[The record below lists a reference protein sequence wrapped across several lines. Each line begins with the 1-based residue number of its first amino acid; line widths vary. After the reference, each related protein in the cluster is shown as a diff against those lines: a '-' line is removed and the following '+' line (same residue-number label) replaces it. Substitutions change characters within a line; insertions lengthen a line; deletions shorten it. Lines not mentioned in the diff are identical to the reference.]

1 MTDFRNISSQN
12 VISILETGTTQ
23 SSVSI
28 LEKGNTQYPEISSLV
43 AGDGITISKNS
54 NDSVIINSSN
64 STPDIR
70 MVDLTETGK
79 IEINDAEK
87 GLENSELTVGDQIFN
102 FCNILD
108 HNDYVE
114 LNGSVSLVK
123 ATSDLTGTLIQ
134 GKTSFVVTIKH
145 DFPEVTYEDQIYM
158 GGSVSHYTNI
168 NWITGAR
175 ILPPTNNNNKDLNGI
190 ELEIATTKTAGS
202 QLPDDIEELEI
213 RFSLMYKK

>member
-12 VISILETGTTQ
+12 VISVLETGTTQ
-23 SSVSI
+23 SSVSM

-54 NDSVIINSSN
+54 NNSVIINSSN
-64 STPDIR
+64 STPNITI
-70 MVDLTETGK
+70 VDLAEDGK
-79 IEINDAEK
+79 IKISDVDK
-87 GLENSELTVGDQIFN
+87 GLESSDLKVGDQIFN
-102 FCNILD
+102 FCNILE

-123 ATSDLTGTLIQ
+123 ASDENTGKLRD
-134 GKTSFVVTIKH
+134 GKTSFVVSIRH
-145 DFPEVTYEDQIYM
+145 DFPDVTYEDSIYM
-158 GGSVSHYTNI
+158 GGSVSHYTKV

-175 ILPPTNNNNKDLNGI
+175 ILPPNNEQQKLSGI
-190 ELEIATTKTAGS
+190 ELEIATTNAAGTE
-202 QLPDDIEELEI
+202 LPADIEELEI

>member
-12 VISILETGTTQ
+12 VIAVLEAGTTQ
-23 SSVSI
+23 DSVSMV
-28 LEKGNTQYPEISSLV
+28 EKGNTQYPEISSLV
-43 AGDGITISKNS
+43 AGDGVTLSKNL
-54 NDSVIINSSN
+54 DKSVTITSSN
-64 STPDIR
+64 LTPNIIR
-70 MVDLTETGK
+70 VDLTTVGK
-79 IEINDAEK
+79 IKISDVDK
-87 GLENSELTVGDQIFN
+87 GLESSELIVGVQNFN

-123 ATSDLTGTLIQ
+123 EPSESTGTLRT

-145 DFPEVTYEDQIYM
+145 DFPEVTYEDEIYM

-175 ILPPTNNNNKDLNGI
+175 ILPPNTENKI
-190 ELEIATTKTAGS
+190 F
-202 QLPDDIEELEI
+202 EEY
-213 RFSLMYKK
+213 RTRNSYQSDCRKRAS